1 MKEIAH
7 VPFAALEIRPTEQTP
22 ATPPGPG
29 IRALMLAVLEDGI
42 HSLSSSQSVVRAA
55 ADTWMMSSERRYV
68 FSFAVICET
77 LDLVP
82 SAVRRSIIGLVKKNT
97 KHPGGR
103 LLKRSRPNIR
113 QRTSIQLPRPE
124 RGDRIRPHALPA
136 RVA

>member
-7 VPFAALEIRPTEQTP
+7 VPVASLEIRSIEETH
-22 ATPPGPG
+22 ATPFGPG

-68 FSFAVICET
+68 FSFLVICET

-82 SAVRRSIIGLVKKNT
+82 NAVRRSIVALVNKNT

-113 QRTSIQLPRPE
+113 QHTSIQLPFAE
-124 RGDRIRPHALPA
+124 RGDRIRPQALRA